1 MSVHIEG
8 DGCWPDLDL
17 EGKDID
23 AGIVTSV
30 ACLPQGMA
38 GGTPSVSVL
47 LTLPDG
53 RRVLA
58 QTSLALLL
66 IACDAFVARH
76 GDPRTAA
83 AEAHDAK
90 H

>member
-1 MSVHIEG
+1 MTHMRIHIDG

-17 EGKDID
+17 GGKDID
-23 AGIVTSV
+23 AGEVTSI
-30 ACLPQGMA
+30 ACLPNGMSS
-38 GGTPSVSVL
+38 GKPSVSVL

-66 IACDAFVARH
+66 TACGAFVAKH
-76 GDPRTAA
+76 GDPRQ
-83 AEAHDAK
+83 
-90 H
+90 